1 MIKAMIV
8 DDDPV
13 TLNLLHMLLNEIS
26 DVDVIGA
33 YESAYEGMASLDLVR
48 PDVVFL
54 DVEMP
59 EISGIEFALEITQTD
74 ADMNVVFVSS
84 HEHYA
89 IEAFRLNAL
98 HYILKPVS
106 AEMVE
111 MAVERVRKEMLHNKP
126 RPGVTRIECFDGI
139 RIFDDS
145 GVIPVK
151 WITSKTEELFAL
163 LLLNQQ
169 QGISKWS
176 ILESIWGDCE
186 PKKAHQNL
194 YTTIF
199 RLKKTFEEIGIA
211 ARLENKNGMYFMK
224 LTDTVVDFIQFETIM
239 EQNAQLNSDNAAI
252 MEAYLSLYKGDL
264 FGDRAYAWCIPTRE
278 YYHATFLERSKE
290 LLAYYLASKK
300 RRKAVKLL
308 NMVSGIDYDPELDK
322 IRNHYSQ
329 LYGGDS
335 MTLDPAIAC
344 KISERI
350 R

>member
-1 MIKAMIV
+1 MIRAMIV

-13 TLNLLHMLLNEIS
+13 TLNLLHMLLNETE
-26 DVDVIGA
+26 DVEVVGA
-33 YESAYEGMASLDLVR
+33 YESAYEGMASLALLK

-59 EISGIEFALEITQTD
+59 EMSGIEFALEIAQTD
-74 ADMNVVFVSS
+74 LDANIVFVSS

-106 AEMVE
+106 SEMVE
-111 MAVERVRKEMLHNKP
+111 MAVARVRKEMSYNKP
-126 RPGVTRIECFDGI
+126 RLGATRIECFNGI
-139 RIFDDS
+139 RVFDER

-163 LLLNQQ
+163 MLVSQQ
-169 QGISKWS
+169 QGSSKWN
-176 ILESIWGDCE
+176 ILENLWGDCE

-199 RLKKTFEEIGIA
+199 RLKKTFEEVGISA
-211 ARLENKNGMYFMK
+211 QLENKNGMYFLK
-224 LTDTVVDFIQFETIM
+224 LEETVVDFVQFQTFM
-239 EQNAQLNSDNAAI
+239 EHNIHLSPENATA

-264 FGDRAYAWCIPTRE
+264 FGDKAYSWCLPTRE
-278 YYHATFLERSKE
+278 YFHAIFLERSKE

-300 RRKAVKLL
+300 RKKAVKIL
-308 NMVSGIDYDPELDK
+308 NMVSGIDYDPELDR
-322 IRNHYSQ
+322 IRNRYSK
-329 LYGGDS
+329 LYGVDS
-335 MTLDPAIAC
+335 VSLASVMSC